1 MKNTITKLTV
11 IRHGETEWN
20 KIGLQ
25 QGHLD
30 SPLTEIGI
38 KQAQAVTGKLSNE
51 KIDVIYSSDL
61 GRAMR
66 TAEIIADEL
75 DLKIIPD
82 KNLRE
87 RNLGILQ
94 GITKKEFA
102 EKCPEEYS
110 KFLSGDP
117 NYQFP
122 NGESARQ
129 RYDRNIK
136 GIIDIVSNHKGQNIL
151 IVSHGGVLNSL
162 IRYVLNIPL
171 ENKRC
176 FSLFN
181 LSVNRFTIKNGKWSL
196 DTWGDISHLN
206 NIQTLDDN

>member
-1 MKNTITKLTV
+1 M
-11 IRHGETEWN
+11 
-20 KIGLQ
+20 
-25 QGHLD
+25 
-30 SPLTEIGI
+30 
-38 KQAQAVTGKLSNE
+38 
-51 KIDVIYSSDL
+51 
-61 GRAMR
+61 
-66 TAEIIADEL
+66 
-75 DLKIIPD
+75 
-82 KNLRE
+82 
-87 RNLGILQ
+87 GILQ

-102 EKCPEEYS
+102 EKYPEEYN

-117 NYQFP
+117 DYQFP

-136 GIIDIVSNHKGQNIL
+136 GIIDIASNHKGQNIL

-171 ENKRC
+171 ENKRY

-181 LSVNRFTIKNGKWSL
+181 LSVNRFTIKNGKWFL

-206 NIQTLDDN
+206 NLPTLDDN